1 MPLLLALLTFVI
13 VVLVTLVVAGSF
25 SGSSR
30 EKVIHRRLDA
40 VRKAESRGSA
50 SMELQL
56 LRDELLSSVPVMHR
70 LLLRWPGSF
79 RLRDF
84 VTQAGMQTKPS
95 VLLLWC
101 GIAGFST
108 YLLLRTVVPNLLL
121 DGVAGGL
128 AAGLPLG
135 IVAIKRTR
143 RLRGFEKNFPEA
155 IDLLSRA
162 VRAGHAFTTGME
174 MIGRELPEPVAGEFR
189 QTFEQQ
195 NFGLSLKDALLNLT
209 DRVPLI
215 DVRFFVIALLIQ
227 KESGGNLAEILDNLS
242 TVIRERFKILGE
254 VRIKTAHGRLT
265 AGILIALPP
274 IMMGLLGA
282 LNPDYIGVLF
292 KDPWGPYLLAA
303 ALSLQVLGSMLLWKI
318 VHIEV

>member
-13 VVLVTLVVAGSF
+13 VMLVTLVVAGSF

-40 VRKAESRGSA
+40 VRKAESRGGSL
-50 SMELQL
+50 ELQL

-70 LLLRWPGSF
+70 LLIRWPWSF

-84 VTQAGMQTKPS
+84 VTQAGMETKPS

-101 GIAGFST
+101 GIVGFST
-108 YLLLRTVVPNLLL
+108 YLVLRMVVPNLLL

-128 AAGLPLG
+128 AAGIPLG
-135 IVAIKRTR
+135 IVAIRR
-143 RLRGFEKNFPEA
+143 ASRLRAFEKNFPEA

-189 QTFEQQ
+189 HTFEQQ
-195 NFGLSLKDALLNLT
+195 NFGLSLKDSLLNLT

-227 KESGGNLAEILDNLS
+227 KESGGNLAEILDSLS

-274 IMMGLLGA
+274 IMMGLLWA
-282 LNPDYIGVLF
+282 LNPDYVGVLF
-292 KDPWGPYLLAA
+292 KDHWGPYLLAA